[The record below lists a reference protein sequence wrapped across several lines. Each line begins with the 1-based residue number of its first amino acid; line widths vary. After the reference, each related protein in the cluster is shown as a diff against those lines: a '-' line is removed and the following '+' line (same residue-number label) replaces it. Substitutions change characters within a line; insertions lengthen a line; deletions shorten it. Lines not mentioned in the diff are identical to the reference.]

1 MSFIPSCPE
10 VQQNLTEYLESA
22 LPWRK
27 RLGIWLH
34 LLHCHVCDALRKAL
48 LALPIVSKQ
57 ILEPPKEAPPEA
69 VDALLAVMGKLKN
82 PGAKAP

>member
-10 VQQNLTEYLESA
+10 VQQNLTEYLEGA
-22 LPWRK
+22 LPWRR

-48 LALPIVSKQ
+48 LALPALSKQ
-57 ILEPPKEAPPEA
+57 ILDTPKEAPREA
-69 VDALLAVMGKLKN
+69 NEALLAVLDRLNRPRTKDS
-82 PGAKAP
+82 